1 MKPDLYL
8 YNTETRAK
16 QRLQKLG
23 NQTVTMYTCGPTV
36 YNFAHIGNLRTF
48 VFEDVLRRTI
58 QYFGM
63 PIFHVMNLTDVD
75 DKTIK
80 GALENKISLQ
90 EYVAPYELAF
100 FEDLDALH
108 VQRAEKYPKAT
119 DYVQQMIDMIQQLL
133 DKGFAYQGVDGCVYF
148 NIQKFPGY
156 GRLSQLSKQHLK
168 PGASE
173 RIETDEYEKDHV
185 ADFVLWKS
193 YVPQRDGHVVWD
205 SPFGKGRPGW
215 HIECSAMA
223 TALLGES
230 LDIHVGGIDNMFP
243 HHENEIA
250 QSECCTGKT
259 FAKLWMHSEHLLVDG
274 KKMSKSLGNFYTLR
288 DLLKMGYTGSEVR
301 FLLLQSHYRMQLN
314 FTFEGLLAARHSL
327 ARLEDLMVRLD
338 DLTKIHHV
346 SSDSS
351 KVRLICASSQKAFD
365 EALADDL
372 ALSVALAVVFDLVRE
387 INALCDQKAVG
398 SKEACEILAVFKEF
412 DKVLGC
418 IPFERQLG
426 AIPEEVLQFLEKREL
441 ARHEKNWKEADKY
454 RDLIA
459 AAGYIIEDTK
469 QGPKLKR
476 AMKSP

>member
-8 YNTETRAK
+8 YNTETRSK
-16 QRLQKLG
+16 QRLHKEG
-23 NQTVTMYTCGPTV
+23 GKTVTMYTCGPTV
-36 YNFAHIGNLRTF
+36 YNFVHIGNLRTF

-58 QYFGM
+58 KYFGM
-63 PIFHVMNLTDVD
+63 PLYHVMNLTDVD

-80 GALENKISLQ
+80 GALEKNISLQ
-90 EYVAPYELAF
+90 EYVAPYEKAF
-100 FEDLDALH
+100 FEDLSTLN
-108 VQRAEKYPKAT
+108 VERAEKYPKAT
-119 DYVQQMIDMIQQLL
+119 DYVEQMIAMIQKLL
-133 DKGFAYQGVDGCVYF
+133 HKGFAYQGTDGCVYF
-148 NIQKFPGY
+148 NIQKFPSY
-156 GRLSQLSKQHLK
+156 GRLSQISKQQLK

-193 YVPQRDGHVVWD
+193 YDEKRDGNVVWD

-223 TALLGES
+223 TALLGET

-243 HHENEIA
+243 HHDNEIA

-314 FTFEGLLAARHSL
+314 FTLEGLVAARHSL
-327 ARLEDLMVRLD
+327 SRLEDLMARLQ
-338 DLTKIHHV
+338 DLTASHIISQDSAKITALCQKAH
-346 SSDSS
+346 
-351 KVRLICASSQKAFD
+351 KAFD

-372 ALSVALAVVFDLVRE
+372 ALSTALAVVFDLVRE
-387 INALCDQKAVG
+387 INTLCDQKAIG
-398 SKEACEILAVFKEF
+398 HIEAAQVLSVFRQF
-412 DKVLGC
+412 DQVLGC
-418 IPFERQLG
+418 IPFERHLG
-426 AIPEEVLQFLEKREL
+426 QIPHEVFEYLEKREL
-441 ARHEKNWKEADKY
+441 ARLSKNWKEADHY
-454 RDLIA
+454 RDLII

-476 AMKSP
+476 HLKA

>member
-8 YNTETRAK
+8 YNTETRSK
-16 QRLQKLG
+16 QRLHKEVG
-23 NQTVTMYTCGPTV
+23 KTVTMYTCGPTV
-36 YNFAHIGNLRTF
+36 YNFVHIGNLRTF
-48 VFEDVLRRTI
+48 VFEDILRRTI
-58 QYFGM
+58 KYFGM
-63 PIFHVMNLTDVD
+63 PLYHVMNLTDVD

-80 GALENKISLQ
+80 GALEKNISLQ
-90 EYVAPYELAF
+90 DYVAPYEKAF
-100 FEDLDALH
+100 FEDLSTLN
-108 VQRAEKYPKAT
+108 VERAEKYPKAT
-119 DYVQQMIDMIQQLL
+119 DYVEQMIVMIQKLL
-133 DKGFAYQGVDGCVYF
+133 HKGFAYQGTDGCVYF
-148 NIQKFPGY
+148 NIQKFPSY
-156 GRLSQLSKQHLK
+156 GRLSQISKQQLK

-193 YVPQRDGHVVWD
+193 YDEKRDGNVVWD

-223 TALLGES
+223 TALLGET

-243 HHENEIA
+243 HHDNEIA

-288 DLLKMGYTGSEVR
+288 DLLKMGYSGSEVR

-314 FTFEGLLAARHSL
+314 FTLEGLVAARHSL
-327 ARLEDLMVRLD
+327 SRLEDLMARLQ
-338 DLTKIHHV
+338 DLMASHIISKDPSKIEALCKSAH
-346 SSDSS
+346 
-351 KVRLICASSQKAFD
+351 KAFD

-372 ALSVALAVVFDLVRE
+372 ALSTALAVVFDLVRE
-387 INALCDQKAVG
+387 INTLCDQKAIG
-398 SKEACEILAVFKEF
+398 PIEAAQVLSVFRQF
-412 DKVLGC
+412 DQVLGC

-426 AIPEEVLQFLEKREL
+426 QIPHEVFEFLEKREL
-441 ARHEKNWKEADKY
+441 ARLSKNWKEADHY
-454 RDLIA
+454 RDLII

-476 AMKSP
+476 HLKT